1 MLLTSKDNLGLG
13 LNELGIGILGLPAST
28 LALSSEL
35 ELELE
40 LVQSFPTSNESLPT
54 LLLLAFIQALHSG
67 LQQRPIS
74 EEESE
79 EEMRCCKELLVR
91 DNNMTSVS
99 SL

>member
-1 MLLTSKDNLGLG
+1 MLLTSKDDLGLG
-13 LNELGIGILGLPAST
+13 LNKLGIGILGLPAST
-28 LALSSEL
+28 LALSS
-35 ELELE
+35 ELE

-54 LLLLAFIQALHSG
+54 LLLLALMQALHSG

-79 EEMRCCKELLVR
+79 EEMHCCKELLVR